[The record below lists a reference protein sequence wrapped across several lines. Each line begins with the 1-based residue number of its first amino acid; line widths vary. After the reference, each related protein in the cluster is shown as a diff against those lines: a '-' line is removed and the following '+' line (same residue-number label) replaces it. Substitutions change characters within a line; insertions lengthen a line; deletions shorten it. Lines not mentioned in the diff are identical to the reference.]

1 MYKYVC
7 ILIINEIYIYVYAVI
22 CKTYRYLKY
31 SAKKDVVFRSKSNP
45 WRCRCKMR
53 TPVTTNVVAVV
64 HHVTMFVD
72 SVDGLTLGSLCEN
85 DLCSFCIS
93 KFGK

>member
-1 MYKYVC
+1 MIY
-7 ILIINEIYIYVYAVI
+7 IYIYVYAVI

-85 DLCSFCIS
+85 DLCSFCLS
-93 KFGK
+93 LNPFQRVQWA